1 MTTTQDTSIHPTAIV
16 SADATV
22 EPGAIIGPG
31 CIIDGPATIHAGVHL
46 IANVHVAGDTDIGEN
61 TTIYPYA
68 CIGFGPQHIKIKPG
82 APIGGLTIGSDCV
95 IREQT
100 TIHAAM
106 EPGVRTI
113 VGDRLFLMA
122 TAHIGHDCII
132 GNDIVIC
139 NGSLAAGHV
148 EIHDKAFIS
157 GNCAVHQFCL
167 VGRGAMLGGGTLATS
182 DVPPYCTLV
191 AMNTL
196 GGLNLVGMRR
206 SGISNEDIST
216 TKDAYR
222 KAFRVRIPKDQQLA
236 ILDELGESCEPVRLM
251 AEFVRSSK
259 RGVCLGDGKPRPHIM
274 QWLRSDEGRST
285 LAGNTPQDGDDNGV
299 A

>member
-16 SADATV
+16 SAQATI
-22 EPGAIIGPG
+22 EPGAHIGPG
-31 CIIDGPATIHAGVHL
+31 CIIDGPATIRSGANL
-46 IANVHVAGDTDIGEN
+46 IANVHVAGDTQIGEN

-68 CIGFGPQHIKIKPG
+68 CVGFGPQHIKIKPG
-82 APIGGLTIGSDCV
+82 SPIGGLTIGSDCV

-106 EPGVRTI
+106 EPGTRTI
-113 VGDRLFLMA
+113 VGNRLFLMA

-132 GNDIVIC
+132 GNDVVMC
-139 NGSLAAGHV
+139 NGALAAGHV
-148 EIHDKAFIS
+148 EIHDKAFLS
-157 GNCAVHQFCL
+157 GMVAVHQFCR
-167 VGRGAMLGGGTLATS
+167 VGRNAMLGGGTIAS
-182 DVPPYCTLV
+182 SEVPPYCTLV

-206 SGISNEDIST
+206 SGISGNDISK
-216 TKDAYR
+216 TKEAYR
-222 KAFRVRIPKDQQLA
+222 KAFRVRLSKDQQLA

-251 AEFVRSSK
+251 AEFVRTSK
-259 RGVCLGDGKPRPHIM
+259 RSVSLGDGKPRPHIM

-285 LAGNTPQDGDDNGV
+285 LAGNAPQDGTDDGV